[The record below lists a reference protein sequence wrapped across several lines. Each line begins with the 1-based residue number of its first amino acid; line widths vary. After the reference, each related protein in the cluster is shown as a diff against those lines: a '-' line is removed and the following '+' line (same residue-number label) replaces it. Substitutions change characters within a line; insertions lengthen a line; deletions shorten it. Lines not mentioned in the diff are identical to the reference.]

1 MYKVFYCDIRNI
13 SDAEFSQELA
23 KLPPLRRRYIL
34 SKKNIDDRK
43 RSLAA
48 SVLIARAVKN
58 FTGQTKEPVI
68 AYGQYQ
74 KPYCTNYK
82 VHFNAS
88 HSGNYTAVAVSDSEI
103 GIDIESLREYSP
115 AVAKKYFT
123 EGEIEYISA
132 AKQRQQRDRRFF
144 ELWTA
149 KEAYLKMTGEG
160 TDSSFCRSIWTPE
173 LCKTVAPY
181 DKVYIV
187 PDGYLHQYSLEYVF
201 PEKECLVSFSN
212 SYNLNT

>member
-58 FTGQTKEPVI
+58 FTGQTKEPII

-74 KPYCTNYK
+74 KPYCINYR

-160 TDSSFCRSIWTPE
+160 VRGGISTFTPDLSRGEPRSKGGII
-173 LCKTVAPY
+173 LCYEHRLDDAVVAVVQRSAKTSV
-181 DKVYIV
+181 
-187 PDGYLHQYSLEYVF
+187 
-201 PEKECLVSFSN
+201 
-212 SYNLNT
+212 

>member
-74 KPYCTNYK
+74 KPYCINYK

-123 EGEIEYISA
+123 GDEIEYIASA
-132 AKQRQQRDRRFF
+132 KKRAERDHRFF

-160 TDSSFCRSIWTPE
+160 VRGGISSFTPDLSRGEPRSNNSII
-173 LCKTVAPY
+173 LCYEHRLDDAVVAVVQRSPKTSV
-181 DKVYIV
+181 
-187 PDGYLHQYSLEYVF
+187 
-201 PEKECLVSFSN
+201 
-212 SYNLNT
+212 

>member
-13 SDAEFSQELA
+13 SEAEFSQELA

-43 RSLAA
+43 RSLAV
-48 SVLIARAVKN
+48 SVLISRAVKN

-74 KPYCTNYK
+74 KPYCINYN

-115 AVAKKYFT
+115 AVAKKHFT
-123 EGEIEYISA
+123 NDEIEYIAA
-132 AKQRQQRDRRFF
+132 AKERPARDRRFF

-149 KEAYLKMTGEG
+149 KEAYLKMTGQG
-160 TDSSFCRSIWTPE
+160 IHGGISSFTPDLSSGEPRSNNGVI
-173 LCKTVAPY
+173 LCYERRLDDAVVAVVQRGPKTSV
-181 DKVYIV
+181 
-187 PDGYLHQYSLEYVF
+187 
-201 PEKECLVSFSN
+201 
-212 SYNLNT
+212 